1 MSDKAL
7 RMLKHMRKQILRQ
20 PAPYVVVRG
29 AAISIGVDPGGS
41 ECDGLVK
48 ELLRDGHLQRY
59 PPAPALPRTVCTDLP
74 TWAYPQPTRDSPGSL
89 RQTLR
94 RAYRG
99 PGGASSYG
107 GDGTMN
113 EKREER
119 TKEMAEELSRL
130 QQIHAHLAAL
140 EQMAASYPENHSTR
154 LAIESLEL
162 YKARTVVE
170 GDIVTLRGS
179 LGYGTTGYGTL

>member
-1 MSDKAL
+1 MQED
-7 RMLKHMRKQILRQ
+7 
-20 PAPYVVVRG
+20 
-29 AAISIGVDPGGS
+29 
-41 ECDGLVK
+41 
-48 ELLRDGHLQRY
+48 
-59 PPAPALPRTVCTDLP
+59 
-74 TWAYPQPTRDSPGSL
+74 
-89 RQTLR
+89 
-94 RAYRG
+94 
-99 PGGASSYG
+99 
-107 GDGTMN
+107 
-113 EKREER
+113 REER
-119 TKEMAEELSRL
+119 TKKMAEELSKL

>member
-1 MSDKAL
+1 MAWS
-7 RMLKHMRKQILRQ
+7 RNCC
-20 PAPYVVVRG
+20 G
-29 AAISIGVDPGGS
+29 
-41 ECDGLVK
+41 
-48 ELLRDGHLQRY
+48 
-59 PPAPALPRTVCTDLP
+59 TD
-74 TWAYPQPTRDSPGSL
+74 TSNATPQPQPYRARSVPTYRLGHIRSRRGISPGSL